1 MDHIKELEGKKILLL
16 SGGWSAE
23 REVSIRSGA
32 AVSESLDRLSLEYT
46 HLDLTSE
53 EESGNISDEFNLA
66 FIALHGRGGEDGF
79 IQEVLESKDIE
90 YTGSNSQSCKTSLN
104 KIEAKKIWRELLLP
118 TPDFVEIINV
128 GNPDMKLTP
137 HLSGEEDITALDK
150 TFVVKPAN
158 EGSSF
163 GISIVRPGKG
173 SLETSMKQASKF
185 DSSILVEAFVDSDAA
200 VQRFKNHAESPIASE
215 VLEHVNITSVYC
227 FGNAKHDL
235 VDILSAWGAKIQ
247 SHYCGFNHR

>member
-1 MDHIKELEGKKILLL
+1 MDHIKELEDKKILLL

-53 EESGNISDEFNLA
+53 EESGNMPDEFDLA

-79 IQEVLESKDIE
+79 IQEILESKDIK

-118 TPDFVEIINV
+118 TPD
-128 GNPDMKLTP
+128 
-137 HLSGEEDITALDK
+137 LSLIH
-150 TFVVKPAN
+150 
-158 EGSSF
+158 
-163 GISIVRPGKG
+163 I
-173 SLETSMKQASKF
+173 
-185 DSSILVEAFVDSDAA
+185 
-200 VQRFKNHAESPIASE
+200 
-215 VLEHVNITSVYC
+215 
-227 FGNAKHDL
+227 
-235 VDILSAWGAKIQ
+235 
-247 SHYCGFNHR
+247 